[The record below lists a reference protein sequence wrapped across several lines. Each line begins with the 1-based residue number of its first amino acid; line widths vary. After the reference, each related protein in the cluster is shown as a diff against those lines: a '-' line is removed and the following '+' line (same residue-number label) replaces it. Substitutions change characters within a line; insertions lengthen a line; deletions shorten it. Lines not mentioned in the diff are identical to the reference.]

1 MDVKIISLG
10 LEDEGG
16 EHCEEALCALM
27 CCLNA
32 LYTIERSA
40 HWRAKPDNFY
50 ADHLLFQ
57 RLYEAIPGEIDKLAE
72 KMAVDCG
79 LDVLRADLLSQGT
92 CDKVCE
98 IVDCCSDDPY
108 ELSLNA
114 ENCVLEI
121 IQCAMDAIEASNLR
135 KLGWEDLLGE
145 MTSKHEEHIYLLK
158 HSM

>member
-1 MDVKIISLG
+1 MDVKIISLDIDNG
-10 LEDEGG
+10 S
-16 EHCEEALCALM
+16 HCEEALCALM

-40 HWRAKPDNFY
+40 HWMAKPDNFY

-57 RLYEAIPGEIDKLAE
+57 RLYEAIPDEIDKLAE

-79 LDVLRADLLSQGT
+79 LEVLRADVLSQGA

-98 IVDCCSDDPY
+98 ILDSCSADPF
-108 ELSLNA
+108 EQALCA
-114 ENCVLEI
+114 ENCVLDS
-121 IQCAMDAIEASNLR
+121 IQAAMDAIDASDLR
-135 KLGWEDLLGE
+135 KLGWDDLLGE

-158 HSM
+158 HSI